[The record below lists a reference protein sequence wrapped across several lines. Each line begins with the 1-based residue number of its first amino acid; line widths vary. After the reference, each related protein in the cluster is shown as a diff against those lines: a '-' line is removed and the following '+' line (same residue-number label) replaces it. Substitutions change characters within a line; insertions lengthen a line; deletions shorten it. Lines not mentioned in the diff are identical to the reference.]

1 MIVGSVIAAREAIVS
16 LTVRGLDGRRE
27 DVQAVVD
34 TGFTGELTLPPRLV
48 TRLALRWD
56 HAEHGILADGSE
68 TDLDVYEATALWD
81 GSPRVVT
88 VGAIEGVPLIGMT
101 LLDGYELRV
110 VVRSGGTV
118 TIRSLN
124 DGESGA

>member
-16 LTVRGLDGRRE
+16 LTVRGLDGR
-27 DVQAVVD
+27 
-34 TGFTGELTLPPRLV
+34 
-48 TRLALRWD
+48 
-56 HAEHGILADGSE
+56 
-68 TDLDVYEATALWD
+68 
-81 GSPRVVT
+81 
-88 VGAIEGVPLIGMT
+88 
-101 LLDGYELRV
+101 YELRV

>member
-1 MIVGSVIAAREAIVS
+1 
-16 LTVRGLDGRRE
+16 
-27 DVQAVVD
+27 
-34 TGFTGELTLPPRLV
+34 LPPRLV